1 MPGTKIVLNAGE
13 PDPDPAPYLFVNDEI
28 KKKIAEKVYD
38 PKRSCYIP
46 HPEEK
51 FAEGIIEET
60 TGNKVK
66 VNVTKGS
73 WAGKSETFKQ
83 ELVTQ
88 VNPPKY
94 DCCEDMSNLTYLN
107 DASVLFNLYQ
117 RYVER
122 LIYTY
127 SGLFCIAVNPYKRF
141 PIYTM
146 VSRKLCG
153 HN

>member
-1 MPGTKIVLNAGE
+1 MIITIQAKP
-13 PDPDPAPYLFVNDEI
+13 
-28 KKKIAEKVYD
+28 YD
-38 PKRSCYIP
+38 PKKSCWVPDKATGGFNEGMI
-46 HPEEK
+46 ENTEGEK
-51 FAEGIIEET
+51 VTVTSKGEK
-60 TGNKVK
+60 KVYK
-66 VNVTKGS
+66 KDQVG
-73 WAGKSETFKQ
+73 
-83 ELVTQ
+83 Q
-88 VNPPKY
+88 VNPPKF

-146 VSRKLCG
+146 RTVNVYRGKRR
-153 HN
+153 NEVPPQ